1 MHYKNRAF
9 RFVVMALIQC
19 NRCGST
25 VANIGKCPKCGA
37 LLCKE
42 CGHEVGSTDLKCP
55 NCGKGT
61 MLFQEN
67 IKKGIVCIAVGIML
81 MVMPFLFGAA
91 HSSGAAFMN
100 IVICLSGLVFLI
112 IGIYKLAKYSKI
124 KHFS

>member
-1 MHYKNRAF
+1 M
-9 RFVVMALIQC
+9 
-19 NRCGST
+19 
-25 VANIGKCPKCGA
+25 
-37 LLCKE
+37 LL
-42 CGHEVGSTDLKCP
+42 
-55 NCGKGT
+55 
-61 MLFQEN
+61 QEN

>member
-1 MHYKNRAF
+1 
-9 RFVVMALIQC
+9 MALVKC
-19 NRCGST
+19 DRCGSM

-42 CGHEVGSTDLKCP
+42 CGHEVGPTDLKCP

-61 MLFQEN
+61 MLLQEK
-67 IKKGIVCIAVGIML
+67 IKKGVVCFVVGIML
-81 MVMPFLFGAA
+81 MIMPFLFGAA

-100 IVICLSGLVFLI
+100 IVICLIGLTFLI
-112 IGIYKLAKYSKI
+112 IGVFYLAKFGKI